1 MQKLLLLL
9 LAIFT
14 VFTSTTVNARR
25 QQRRQRQAPPP
36 AVIDNFDPYEV
47 LGVDDEATDRQIKK
61 AYRKLSVKYHPD
73 KNKGSEEAKEKFNE
87 ITKAYGILSDGDK
100 KALFDAGGM
109 KLVEEGSQPQQQDP
123 FAAFFGGG
131 RQQQQGKRRSSKKS
145 KDFNMEMEVELED
158 MYNGGERSA
167 QITRRVICRHCG
179 KNGKKRHLE
188 RCKSCTARCPNE
200 VKMVQRQM
208 APGFVIQ
215 QQEEVPSTEKCKN
228 EPKTLTATIEKGAP
242 DQTQI
247 TFERA
252 SEQRQGFIPGDVIM
266 ILKTKRHNRF
276 ERRGNDLYHKM
287 TISLKQALTGYE
299 TTIQHLDEHVVDIN
313 TFGSIVRYGETRT
326 FKGEGMPLH
335 NTPSEYGNLH
345 VEFIVD
351 FPRHLNEKQ
360 IEQLKSVLP

>member
-1 MQKLLLLL
+1 
-9 LAIFT
+9 
-14 VFTSTTVNARR
+14 
-25 QQRRQRQAPPP
+25 
-36 AVIDNFDPYEV
+36 
-47 LGVDDEATDRQIKK
+47 
-61 AYRKLSVKYHPD
+61 
-73 KNKGSEEAKEKFNE
+73 
-87 ITKAYGILSDGDK
+87 
-100 KALFDAGGM
+100 
-109 KLVEEGSQPQQQDP
+109 
-123 FAAFFGGG
+123 
-131 RQQQQGKRRSSKKS
+131 
-145 KDFNMEMEVELED
+145 

-215 QQEEVPSTEKCKN
+215 QQEEVPSTEKWKN

-266 ILKTKRHNRF
+266 ILKTKRHNR
-276 ERRGNDLYHKM
+276 
-287 TISLKQALTGYE
+287 YE

-326 FKGEGMPLH
+326 FKGKGMPLH

-351 FPRHLNEKQ
+351 F
-360 IEQLKSVLP
+360 